1 MELEKLDKVA
11 MLARSEENR
20 AAGTLHK
27 SQQALDQSSARL
39 SQLEQFKREYEQ
51 RLEAIASSGIDARQL
66 VDYRRFLHNLNNA
79 ISAQDEEIGRGE
91 SQLQSSREALV
102 DRSLR
107 RSSVDE
113 LISRGRISLQQE
125 ENKREQRRS
134 DELTLQRHEPNS

>member
-1 MELEKLDKVA
+1 MELDKLDKVA

-27 SQQALDQSSARL
+27 SQQALDESAARL

-66 VDYRRFLHNLNNA
+66 VDYRKFLHNLNDA
-79 ISAQDEEIGRGE
+79 INVQDKEIHRGE
-91 SQLQSSREALV
+91 SELELSREALV

-107 RSSVDE
+107 RSTVDE
-113 LISRGRISLQQE
+113 LISRGRVALQQE
-125 ENKREQRRS
+125 ASKREQRHS